1 MRTAVVV
8 VVAIAFLVS
17 GAAWPTG
24 ATDPAPVKLW
34 LAVAEPEVCVGA
46 RAIELR
52 IEIEN
57 TSEHAVRIDPHRLAF
72 QVSATRDN
80 QVGTTTNDSV
90 ALVPGDFRELAPG
103 ESYKETMEYKL
114 TDMIWAGVGVVRLS
128 VRYGQF
134 REAKVAY
141 PDLWK
146 GTAESNGVLVRL
158 KDCRAA
164 RK

>member
-17 GAAWPTG
+17 GAAWATG
-24 ATDPAPVKLW
+24 AADAAPVKLW
-34 LAVAEPEVCVGA
+34 LAVAEPEACVGA

-80 QVGTTTNDSV
+80 QVATTTNDSV

-103 ESYKETMEYKL
+103 ASYKETMEYKL
-114 TDMIWAGVGVVRLS
+114 TDAIWAAVGVVRVS

-134 REAKVAY
+134 REAKAAY
-141 PDLWK
+141 ADLWK
-146 GTAESNGVLVRL
+146 GTAESNGALVRM
-158 KDCRAA
+158 KDCRSSG
-164 RK
+164 K

>member
-1 MRTAVVV
+1 MRTAVVA
-8 VVAIAFLVS
+8 VASIVFLVG
-17 GAAWPTG
+17 GAAWPTV
-24 ATDPAPVKLW
+24 AADVAPVKLC

-46 RAIELR
+46 AGIELR

-80 QVGTTTNDSV
+80 QVATTTNDTV
-90 ALVPGDFRELAPG
+90 ALVPGDFRELTPG
-103 ESYKETMEYKL
+103 ASYRETVEYKL
-114 TDMIWAGVGVVRLS
+114 TDVIWAAAGVVRVS

-134 REAKVAY
+134 REAKAAY

-146 GTAESNGVLVRL
+146 GTVESNGVLVRL

-164 RK
+164 GK